1 MFLMLARTFPETLSF
16 PFTACGHDH
25 PRHTCVRGDLITHA
39 HLENVTW
46 HHIFCIDA
54 YGVGRDVERLQS
66 CTWYPSNQS
75 LPHMEQPQK
84 PGFSRPFTHRP
95 LEMIPN
101 HPIQSQGAP
110 WDAMFAPYHSGVGN
124 FPQFKVGYNGYNQHV
139 PVTKSVALDGYR
151 DELLQEGKLLYLKGS
166 NGVAWN
172 LAPPS
177 SPPSYY

>member
-1 MFLMLARTFPETLSF
+1 MIIRGTRASAGTLS
-16 PFTACGHDH
+16 PTRTSRMSPGTTSSASM
-25 PRHTCVRGDLITHA
+25 PRVQLG
-39 HLENVTW
+39 W
-46 HHIFCIDA
+46 
-54 YGVGRDVERLQS
+54 RDVERLQR

-95 LEMIPN
+95 LEMIPH

-110 WDAMFAPYHSGVGN
+110 WDAMFAPYHSGVGTV
-124 FPQFKVGYNGYNQHV
+124 PLFKVGYNGYNQHV

-177 SPPSYY
+177 SPPSYD